1 MLNPTEQ
8 ELKEEV
14 TLFSQGP
21 IKKLA
26 RIHQTLSL
34 CEKNISNT
42 REKLVQ
48 ISNAMK
54 VPNEADIQVISKP
67 NLMNEAS
74 YDEFLQCLLRL
85 KEASCC
91 LELWSICSAIKEK
104 HSDQI
109 WRPYLQPSFRRLR
122 TNTQSCIQGSEIPK
136 KGNIDR
142 FLLAKKPRWCIS
154 TAKVMRMQ
162 WLMQE
167 YVISEHNS
175 KFLSLIAKIITTCT
189 LQGRVEK
196 ISKDILL
203 RSIGY
208 FSSYLA
214 IRSSFARLEIDFYKK
229 LLPDATKSFIS
240 VLKLIIAI
248 VKAETTNTSR
258 IFPEILQSNDILV
271 KINSCILETLTIESN
286 TFFSKVKMESNN
298 SAFKTS
304 ESLKILAEL
313 SEIVSKE
320 SPFDIFIPILDK
332 LLREFEEHCKELIL
346 SKHIKHLSDLSNTP
360 PPFLA
365 PNCKLPEALKTVFND
380 FLGMAIYAST
390 IDCIELYDKRT
401 PPSWIH
407 FSTIFNDHL
416 KKLRNSE
423 RLTIETFDISFSL
436 VDLYTNASYCPLKK
450 PIQRALLRLN
460 CITYLSDVFFEDLSL
475 LLYKDTRNE
484 CQVLAI
490 FRKSLQSKLAA
501 VTENAI
507 STITDPIVEKLN
519 EAFASKDSVKTKN
532 ALKGFYEQFE
542 ETILLLNS
550 IVIENPKASASITCS
565 IRDHILAAFNSF
577 LAKFKI
583 EIIEHPKWLQMS
595 SEQLIALL
603 DSPFEK

>member
-8 ELKEEV
+8 ELVHIAHHTLCVEGRSYAVFPRSDKE
-14 TLFSQGP
+14 TGPHTSNPFIMRKKYFSSTRNCRHKQYERKAGP
-21 IKKLA
+21 NFERHEGSKRSGHPSYFKAKFDVPVFFIAQHVGMKL
-26 RIHQTLSL
+26 Q
-34 CEKNISNT
+34 
-42 REKLVQ
+42 
-48 ISNAMK
+48 
-54 VPNEADIQVISKP
+54 
-67 NLMNEAS
+67 
-74 YDEFLQCLLRL
+74 
-85 KEASCC
+85 ASCC

-248 VKAETTNTSR
+248 VK
-258 IFPEILQSNDILV
+258 
-271 KINSCILETLTIESN
+271 
-286 TFFSKVKMESNN
+286 
-298 SAFKTS
+298 
-304 ESLKILAEL
+304 
-313 SEIVSKE
+313 
-320 SPFDIFIPILDK
+320 IPILDK

-423 RLTIETFDISFSL
+423 RLTI
-436 VDLYTNASYCPLKK
+436 DLYTNASYCPLKK

-507 STITDPIVEKLN
+507 ST
-519 EAFASKDSVKTKN
+519 
-532 ALKGFYEQFE
+532 
-542 ETILLLNS
+542 
-550 IVIENPKASASITCS
+550 
-565 IRDHILAAFNSF
+565 
-577 LAKFKI
+577 
-583 EIIEHPKWLQMS
+583 
-595 SEQLIALL
+595 
-603 DSPFEK
+603 